1 MNVPQSIAT
10 IVTTFFTGL
19 ALFLPQFLAGLLLLL
34 VGLLIASIMRQVVM
48 GFFNLIKIDQ
58 LAKEAKLSPA
68 LDFKVWPTLIAELLR
83 WIVLVLFLVA
93 AVETWGIK
101 GMAEVLNTLL
111 LYLPNV
117 FVAVIMGMVGV
128 VIGNLVSDLVR
139 HGSAG
144 LGAHSAGTLSTF
156 SRYSIYVFTGLL
168 VLHQLGVAADL
179 IRILFTGLVAML
191 ALAGGLAF
199 GLGGQD
205 TARDVLKGLREKLEK

>member
-117 FVAVIMGMVGV
+117 FVAVIILLTECCQNYMAT
-128 VIGNLVSDLVR
+128 VIYFR
-139 HGSAG
+139 QQ
-144 LGAHSAGTLSTF
+144 F
-156 SRYSIYVFTGLL
+156 
-168 VLHQLGVAADL
+168 
-179 IRILFTGLVAML
+179 
-191 ALAGGLAF
+191 
-199 GLGGQD
+199 
-205 TARDVLKGLREKLEK
+205 

>member
-1 MNVPQSIAT
+1 MGVPQSVLA

-34 VGLLIASIMRQVVM
+34 VGLLIASIVRQAVA

-58 LAKEAKLSPA
+58 VAKEAKLSPA
-68 LDFKVWPTLIAELLR
+68 LDFKVWPTLLAELLR

-101 GMAEVLNTLL
+101 GVGEILNKLL

-128 VIGNLVSDLVR
+128 VVGNLVADLVK
-139 HGSAG
+139 HASKG
-144 LGAHSAGTLSTF
+144 LGAHSAGALVTF
-156 SRYSIYVFTGLL
+156 SRYSVYIFTGLL

-205 TARDVLKGLREKLEK
+205 TARDILRGLREKLEK